1 MSIPPHH
8 DPYRLNPQPVN
19 TTAGLN
25 PPQTIGTTGTTYTT
39 GTGVYTQPTTTLTE
53 PGHYVPQTSTT

>member
-1 MSIPPHH
+1 MSIPPHY

-19 TTAGLN
+19 TTTGLN
-25 PPQTIGTTGTTYTT
+25 PPQTIGTTGTNNT
-39 GTGVYTQPTTTLTE
+39 TGVYTQPTTTLTE